1 MLLWNPNQKMWSFSV
16 SAVGSDRGL
25 PSSHLAPT
33 CLWFWPTGGPVPFT
47 LFPSRDV
54 VLLLLFHFPVCIEA
68 TRVFMIFF
76 SLSASANFTV
86 KKNKILRA
94 RKWNPKRPTE
104 GCAINW
110 NMIDI
115 CSPDVRKVGLFG
127 TNPNKRHIVVLLV
140 VFFLFFFSV
149 QMKNCWV
156 LKVLQI
162 RSFQLLINQI
172 AKSVKE
178 DHSGAPLGW
187 TFSCRCPST
196 SFSFHPIVSFY
207 FSS

>member
-1 MLLWNPNQKMWSFSV
+1 MLLWNPDQKMWSFSV

-140 VFFLFFFSV
+140 VFFFVFFFSADE
-149 QMKNCWV
+149 K
-156 LKVLQI
+156 
-162 RSFQLLINQI
+162 LL
-172 AKSVKE
+172 SVE
-178 DHSGAPLGW
+178 SVAN
-187 TFSCRCPST
+187 TIIST
-196 SFSFHPIVSFY
+196 SNKSNREICERRSQRSTAGLNFLMSVSQHII
-207 FSS
+207 